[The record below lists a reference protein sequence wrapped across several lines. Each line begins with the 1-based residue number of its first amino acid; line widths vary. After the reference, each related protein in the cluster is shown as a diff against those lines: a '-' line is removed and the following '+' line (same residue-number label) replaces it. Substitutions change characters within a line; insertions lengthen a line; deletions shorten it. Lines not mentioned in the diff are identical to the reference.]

1 MAKISWF
8 GGHMARTVRELQDR
22 LRMVDM
28 VLEVRDAR
36 IPFSSANP
44 ELEKLVRHKR
54 RLLVLNKADL
64 AAPDKQQAIL
74 HRLEEQ
80 KLQALF
86 TSSQKRS
93 SIQKLL
99 QAVTSRLQQDKPKAD
114 MLMIMAV
121 GIPNSGKST
130 LINALRHAAKLG
142 KHNSSG
148 GKAATGATPGLTRHI
163 AGFQVGERPTAFLMD
178 TPGVMLP
185 NVPNE
190 QTGMRLALT
199 GAVKDSIVGEERLVR
214 HLLLELAQQAIQSK
228 GANQKRMQWPGMAE
242 GEKMS
247 LLQEAVLSAVNAAS
261 PAAGDAHASS
271 SELQCDDTLTILQ
284 SSQYDVDAGM
294 AAFHLA
300 MKQDMLDQDRM
311 SAVYRKALAA
321 YRTGDFGRYTLDSL
335 P

>member
-1 MAKISWF
+1 MASKISWF

-86 TSSQKRS
+86 TSSQKRG

-214 HLLLELAQQAIQSK
+214 HLLLELAQQAQQPK
-228 GANQKRMQWPGMAE
+228 GANQRRMQWPGVAE
-242 GEKMS
+242 
-247 LLQEAVLSAVNAAS
+247 
-261 PAAGDAHASS
+261 
-271 SELQCDDTLTILQ
+271 
-284 SSQYDVDAGM
+284 GM

-300 MKQDMLDQDRM
+300 MKQDVLDQDRLT
-311 SAVYRKALAA
+311 AVYRKVLAA
-321 YRTGDFGRYTLDSL
+321 YRTGDFASERQAGKVLSKRREKFCSRQGLTSSSGESGATLAGPDCVVVSVG
-335 P
+335 

>member
-1 MAKISWF
+1 
-8 GGHMARTVRELQDR
+8 MARTVRELQDR

-54 RLLVLNKADL
+54 RLLVFNKADL

-80 KLQALF
+80 KLQGLF
-86 TSSQKRS
+86 TSSQKRG
-93 SIQKLL
+93 SIHKLL
-99 QAVTSRLQQDKPKAD
+99 QTVMSRLQHDKPKAD
-114 MLMIMAV
+114 MLIIMAV

-130 LINALRHAAKLG
+130 LINALRQAAKLG

-190 QTGMRLALT
+190 QTGMRLSLT

-214 HLLLELAQQAIQSK
+214 HLLLELAQQVLLQPK
-228 GANQKRMQWPGMAE
+228 GANQKRMQWPGMTD
-242 GEKMS
+242 GGKMS

-261 PAAGDAHASS
+261 PAARDAHALT
-271 SELQCDDTLTILQ
+271 SEVQSDDGLTALQ
-284 SSQYDVDAGM
+284 SSQCYVDVDAGM

-300 MKQDMLDQDRM
+300 MKQDALDQDRL
-311 SAVYRKALAA
+311 SAVYRKVLVA

-335 P
+335 T